1 MRAIAFFLILGASP
15 SVLAG
20 VTEWITVDIDNGQ
33 VIVPVTLN
41 GRPARALLDTG
52 ASGNGISEAFL
63 ESSKERY
70 GRGAGITLRGI
81 AGDRAT
87 STVNGV
93 DLGIFGVEFSI
104 SGLLPLEM
112 HGIDFVIGQPFFD
125 LFVVQIDYPHER
137 MRIIDRKS
145 LDLRKFSNV
154 MMRRAGGVG
163 HAQVRV
169 ELNGDYKAWLMLDTG
184 NNGSIILRR
193 SVADR
198 RGWLEQYQSIE
209 QTVVGVNDEPIQIET
224 FSLPSMTIGPVELE
238 QVQVSVPAN
247 GDELLMNRFDPIE
260 WSTGTRIRKGK
271 KTDGILGF
279 DVLKHF
285 IVTIDFRRSLL
296 NLDIPR

>member
-1 MRAIAFFLILGASP
+1 MRVIAFLLILCMSP

-20 VTEWITVDIDNGQ
+20 ATEWFSVDVNNGQ

-63 ESSKERY
+63 ASSEEGY
-70 GRGAGITLRGI
+70 GRGRGITLQGI

-87 STVNGV
+87 STINSV
-93 DLGIFGVEFSI
+93 DLGIFGVEFPVN
-104 SGLLPLEM
+104 GLLPVQS
-112 HGIDFVIGQPFFD
+112 HGIDFIIGQPLFD
-125 LFVVQIDYPHER
+125 LFIVQIDYPNER
-137 MRIIDRKS
+137 MRIIDRES

-154 MMRRAGGVG
+154 KMRRAGGVG

-184 NNGSIILRR
+184 NNGSILMRR
-193 SVADR
+193 SVAER
-198 RGWLEQYQSIE
+198 RGWLEEYQSVD
-209 QTVVGVNDEPIQIET
+209 QTVVGVNDQPVEIET

-238 QVQVSVPAN
+238 RVQVSVPAN
-247 GDELLMNRFDPIE
+247 GDDMLMNRFDPIE
-260 WSTGTRIRKGK
+260 WSTGTRIKKGK
-271 KTDGILGF
+271 KTDGILGY
-279 DVLKHF
+279 DILKHF